1 MNIVKIMN
9 YLWALVVEF
18 LIFIPIKTEQILGL
32 NNEIKQINILLSLP
46 DNDTYKFSKS
56 KVHAS
61 LDLAIRDFKTVSFQI
76 KIIPGECDCSSV
88 TATQN
93 AMENVYRFKYQNRSQ
108 NIQAI
113 FGPMCD

>member
-1 MNIVKIMN
+1 MNNLWLLIVYI
-9 YLWALVVEF
+9 LF
-18 LIFIPIKTEQILGL
+18 FIPMKTEKVLDL
-32 NNEIKQINILLSLP
+32 NNEIRQVNILLSLP
-46 DNDTYKFSKS
+46 DNDTYKFSQS
-56 KVHAS
+56 KVLAS
-61 LDLAIRDFKTVSFQI
+61 LELAIKDFNAISFRV

-93 AMENVYRFKYQNRSQ
+93 AMENIYRFKYQNRSQ